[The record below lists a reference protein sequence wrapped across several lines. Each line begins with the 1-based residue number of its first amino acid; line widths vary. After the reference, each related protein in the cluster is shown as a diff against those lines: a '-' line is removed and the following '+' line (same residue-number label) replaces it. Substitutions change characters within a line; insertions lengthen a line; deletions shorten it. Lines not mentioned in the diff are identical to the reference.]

1 MAKSYTMQELAA
13 LVGGKVVGDE
23 HEDIRIT
30 GLSSIDL
37 AGPGEL
43 TFLTDIH
50 QSARLD
56 GCRASGCI
64 VPRQIEGL
72 AMAQIVVGDPGLA
85 EAIIHNHL
93 LAAPFIAQ
101 GIDET
106 AVIGK
111 NCTISDQVSIGPLV
125 SIGDRVRIGD
135 RVTIK
140 SGVIIED
147 DVEIGADCILH
158 AGAIVAHGC
167 ILGDRVVLFH
177 GAVIGSDGFGF
188 ATDRAT
194 GVHVSKPQVGIVRL
208 DDGVQV
214 GAGSCIDRAAFGVT
228 HIGAGTRL
236 DNQVM
241 IGHNVEVGENSIIVA
256 QAGIAGSSKLG
267 RNVILASKAGVAD
280 HISLGDGVVVAAM
293 GGVHNDQP
301 EGAVVGG
308 VPAIEVGKWK
318 RSAAVYGRLPEMLKE
333 IRRLRRKLDE
343 LQVELQQEQRGS
355 K

>member
-1 MAKSYTMQELAA
+1 MQELAA
-13 LVGGKVVGDE
+13 LVAGKVVGDE
-23 HEDIRIT
+23 HKNIRIT
-30 GLSSIDL
+30 GLSSVDL

-43 TFLTDIH
+43 TFLTDNH

-56 GCRASGCI
+56 DCRASGCI

-93 LAAPFIAQ
+93 LAAPFIAG
-101 GIDET
+101 GIHES
-106 AVIGK
+106 AVIGN

-135 RVTIK
+135 RVTLK
-140 SGVIIED
+140 SGVVIED
-147 DVEIGADCILH
+147 DVEIGSDCVLH
-158 AGAIVAHGC
+158 AGAMVAHGC
-167 ILGDRVVLFH
+167 ILGRRVVLFH

-188 ATDRAT
+188 ATDHAT
-194 GVHVSKPQVGIVRL
+194 GTHVTKPQVGIVRL

-228 HIGAGTRL
+228 HVGAGTRL

-241 IGHNVEVGENSIIVA
+241 IGHNVEIGENSIIVA

-280 HISLGDGVVVAAM
+280 HISLGDGVIVAAM

-301 EGAVVGG
+301 AGAVVGG
-308 VPAIEVGKWK
+308 VPAIEIGKWK
-318 RSAAVYGRLPEMLKE
+318 KSAAVYGRLPKMLKE
-333 IRRLRRKLDE
+333 IRRLRREVDE
-343 LQVELQQEQRGS
+343 LRMELQQRQKGN